1 MAITDFGAVTTR
13 EGSRYGYVA
22 SLAGR
27 VWVQEP
33 FTDTPTLIRLRD
45 TDTGPVT
52 ISPLT
57 LEEIWQNAG
66 DPDLPYM
73 DLAGDRYIRTDVK
86 PENLS
91 LPEGWN
97 WEEPGWFMVGFGGIA
112 DFDYE
117 QIWSTDL
124 W

>member
-1 MAITDFGAVTTR
+1 MFLAKVEARGGRTAYGFVTLTRSTAVVVTPFQNIPTVIPMFRR
-13 EGSRYGYVA
+13 EDR
-22 SLAGR
+22 
-27 VWVQEP
+27 
-33 FTDTPTLIRLRD
+33 
-45 TDTGPVT
+45 VT
-52 ISPLT
+52 IEGQT
-57 LEEIWQNAG
+57 LEEVWRSAG

-86 PENLS
+86 PENRS